1 MTFTFGLARQ
11 FVLRLWCNTKDP
23 AYVKDGE
30 GEGEGQRDKTK
41 VLSCHNNYC

>member
-1 MTFTFGLARQ
+1 MTFTFGPARQ

-23 AYVKDGE
+23 AYVKEGE